1 MSISSGQTHL
11 PLEISICVMDWL
23 VEDRDHRT
31 LMVCS
36 LVCHPWL
43 SIARPHLLKDVV
55 VSRNKTLLFSKLL
68 ASAAQSPE
76 ARAATFAYIRT
87 VNFPGLPRLLHIYPP
102 TGENLQYANTVGE
115 ILTAIPQFTSL
126 CLGPIHWPPDM
137 TLRKTTISQMNL
149 DSVVMMDL
157 SMLVQVISNLEALES
172 LRLNVHFTRTLPGAI
187 SSSLSLLQNL
197 KTLDCDHI
205 NDHQFFTWL
214 ISLAPMPPITSLSL
228 GNQLFPHSENTSI
241 IQGFADFIPAWC
253 ASSCIVWLPNLFPSH
268 GHLRSVT
275 LLVKRY
281 CSPPEL
287 FWNRETTCGARN
299 VDERG
304 KSYTIL
310 TFNLSR
316 DQGTEDV

>member
-36 LVCHPWL
+36 LVCHAWF
-43 SIARPHLLKDVV
+43 SIARPHLFKDVV

-68 ASAAQSPE
+68 ASAARAPE
-76 ARAATFAYIRT
+76 ARVATLASIRT

-102 TGENLQYANTVGE
+102 TGEDLQYANTVGE

-126 CLGPIHWPPDM
+126 RLGPIHWPPDI

-172 LRLNVHFTRTLPGAI
+172 LRLNVHFARTLPGAI
-187 SSSLSLLQNL
+187 SSSLPSLQNL
-197 KTLDCDHI
+197 KALDCDHI

-214 ISLAPMPPITSLSL
+214 ISLSPMPPITSLSL
-228 GNQLFPHSENTSI
+228 GNQLFPHTPGA
-241 IQGFADFIPAWC
+241 IQLIMATAKTLQFFK
-253 ASSCIVWLPNLFPSH
+253 ASRILSPH
-268 GHLRSVT
+268 GAHLSQI
-275 LLVKRY
+275 
-281 CSPPEL
+281 
-287 FWNRETTCGARN
+287 F
-299 VDERG
+299 D
-304 KSYTIL
+304 TI
-310 TFNLSR
+310 
-316 DQGTEDV
+316 

>member
-36 LVCHPWL
+36 LVCHPRRCFTKQNPL
-43 SIARPHLLKDVV
+43 I
-55 VSRNKTLLFSKLL
+55 SKLL

-172 LRLNVHFTRTLPGAI
+172 LRLNLFLTA
-187 SSSLSLLQNL
+187 
-197 KTLDCDHI
+197 KTL
-205 NDHQFFTWL
+205 
-214 ISLAPMPPITSLSL
+214 
-228 GNQLFPHSENTSI
+228 QLFKASRILSPH
-241 IQGFADFIPAWC
+241 
-253 ASSCIVWLPNLFPSH
+253 VWLPNLFPSH

-287 FWNRETTCGARN
+287 FWNR
-299 VDERG
+299 
-304 KSYTIL
+304 KPLSYTIL